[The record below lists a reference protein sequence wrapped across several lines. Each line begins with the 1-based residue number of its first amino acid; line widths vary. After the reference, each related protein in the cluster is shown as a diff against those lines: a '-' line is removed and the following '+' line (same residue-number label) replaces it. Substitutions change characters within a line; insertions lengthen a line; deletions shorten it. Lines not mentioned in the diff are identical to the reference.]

1 MTPEK
6 PAAPGCPAC
15 GVPVEGPAR
24 GPLSCRACKETLF
37 WIGEMLLPHRIAGLL
52 LPMSVTADRLRNHL
66 RRLAIVRIGRIEGDC
81 YFLPFYRVEGRT
93 PEGDASFTV
102 LAANVGE
109 PRLERA
115 FLPPADWK
123 PFAEPAGDAAGPSG
137 EGHAALR
144 VLPPSLSPAQA
155 ASRVER
161 YKWHVDRPVEL
172 FHYPFWLMRV
182 EDRGR
187 MEGAWVD
194 GIEARLIHHRLRLT
208 PPVPEGKAVALGTG
222 LPALLAIAA
231 AAILPVA
238 ALPVG
243 VAGWALTAPLL
254 HALVTRRWRG

>member
-1 MTPEK
+1 MTPES
-6 PAAPGCPAC
+6 PAAPGCPSC
-15 GVPVEGPAR
+15 GAVLEGPAR
-24 GPLSCRACKETLF
+24 GPASCGSCNRAVYLFGETA
-37 WIGEMLLPHRIAGLL
+37 LPHGIAGLL
-52 LPMSVTADRLRNHL
+52 LPMSVAADRLRNHL
-66 RRLAIVRIGRIEGDC
+66 RRLAIVRVGRIEGDC

-93 PEGDASFTV
+93 PEGHESFTL

-144 VLPPSLSPAQA
+144 VLPPTFSPAEA
-155 ASRVER
+155 ATRVER
-161 YKWHVDRPVEL
+161 YQWQVDRPVEL

-187 MEGAWVD
+187 IEGAWVD

-208 PPVPEGKAVALGTG
+208 PPVPEGRSVALWTG
-222 LPALLAIAA
+222 LPALPAIAA
-231 AAILPVA
+231 AAVLPVL
-238 ALPVG
+238 ALPAG
-243 VAGWALTAPLL
+243 VAAWALAAPLL
-254 HALVTRRWRG
+254 HALFARRWRG